1 MLNYQRVSGCLT
13 SFNHVTSTGR
23 QTAPPQ
29 IHHRSTSQRRDIV
42 PCRHPPHGGN
52 HTFPRAS
59 PCGFTLNPVRH
70 GANMAWK
77 TEGFHAKNGEMTMKH
92 VDFEWLLFENAGGGG
107 AGRGCAKY
115 SYVDLDKS
123 IFGLQIFRQLW
134 CRQQHTYLQHE
145 TSLKPPRA
153 MYIPIIIAC
162 PSFFWLVQ
170 FPWFVPFES
179 TNQQYL
185 NPRLRTSFGTPP
197 TEVKPRRGNEGL
209 R

>member
-13 SFNHVTSTGR
+13 SFSQTWHPQDGRRHLPKSTTDPQAKEGTS
-23 QTAPPQ
+23 
-29 IHHRSTSQRRDIV
+29 
-42 PCRHPPHGGN
+42 RHAG
-52 HTFPRAS
+52 
-59 PCGFTLNPVRH
+59 TLHMVETILFLGLHPVRH

-92 VDFEWLLFENAGGGG
+92 VDFEWLLFENAGGG

-153 MYIPIIIAC
+153 IYIPIIIAC
-162 PSFFWLVQ
+162 PSFFGLVQ
-170 FPWFVPFES
+170 FPWFVKAHLKLLTSNIWTQDSGRP
-179 TNQQYL
+179 L
-185 NPRLRTSFGTPP
+185 APLRQ
-197 TEVKPRRGNEGL
+197 R
-209 R
+209 

>member
-1 MLNYQRVSGCLT
+1 M
-13 SFNHVTSTGR
+13 FNIFQPTKR
-23 QTAPPQ
+23 DINRTAPPQ
-29 IHHRSTSQRRDIV
+29 IHHRSTSQRRDIA

-77 TEGFHAKNGEMTMKH
+77 TEGFHAKNGKMAMKH

-153 MYIPIIIAC
+153 IYIPIIIAC
-162 PSFFWLVQ
+162 PSFFGLVQ
-170 FPWFVPFES
+170 FPWFVKAHLKLLTSNIWTQDSGRP
-179 TNQQYL
+179 L
-185 NPRLRTSFGTPP
+185 APLRQ
-197 TEVKPRRGNEGL
+197 R
-209 R
+209 